1 MSRVLFLDLNA
12 DQVAAKCQSEGVDI
26 SVLERLPDGGTRLVC
41 MSKDGASRMF
51 TKLKKHLIQEVALT
65 RRPARP
71 LW

>member
-1 MSRVLFLDLNA
+1 MSRVLFLDLNT
-12 DQVAAKCQSEGVDI
+12 DQVAEKCRSERVEV

-51 TKLKKHLIQEVALT
+51 AKLKKHLIQEVKLT